1 MKVYIIYDRYE
12 CNEWFSVDYIGT
24 RKSESIRKF
33 KEECLP
39 RFLEYG
45 PDDCHS
51 YQLQVVDMTKEQ
63 YEQLLKWDK
72 DPDQKL
78 ENYGNKSSDYFNW
91 MCELFDLTGCVDQQ
105 NMILMSTDG
114 CSEYSNIVR
123 YYGIVVKGLTN
134 DVVDTYDWVFSD
146 EYDEYYEEL
155 MNDDDL
161 FERMCKEYIK
171 YNF

>member
-12 CNEWFSVDYIGT
+12 CNEWFSVEYIGT
-24 RKSESIRKF
+24 RKSESIKKF

-51 YQLQVVDMTKEQ
+51 YQLQVVNITKEQ
-63 YEQLLKWDK
+63 YEQLLKWDNDSK
-72 DPDQKL
+72 MSL
-78 ENYGNKSSDYFNW
+78 ESGPYYDF
-91 MCELFDLTGCVDQQ
+91 MCEVYEQSDWSNPNSV
-105 NMILMSTDG
+105 LMCTDG

-123 YYGIVVKGLTN
+123 YYGIVLKGLTN
-134 DVVDTYDWVFSD
+134 DVVDEYDWVFTD
-146 EYDEYYEEL
+146 EYNEYYEEL
-155 MNDDDL
+155 MNNDDL